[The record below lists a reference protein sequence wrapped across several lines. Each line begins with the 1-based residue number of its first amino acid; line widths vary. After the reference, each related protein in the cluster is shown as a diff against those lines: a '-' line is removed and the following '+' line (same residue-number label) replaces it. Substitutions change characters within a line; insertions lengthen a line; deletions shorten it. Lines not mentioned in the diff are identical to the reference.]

1 MEKIKEIWNNR
12 KTRGIIFLIL
22 YVVLFS
28 YIFIVYG
35 KKTEKMILPDSKPTK
50 VEKKVSLNYEYEYIV
65 DDKIVNIKRTG
76 KNYTFVL
83 DNVEYYCLDGICYKL
98 EEGKLYK
105 VENPLKYNFDY
116 LNKIDEIKKISELV
130 KTAKYVDGRN
140 EENYNVNMAQF
151 LEIFNIN
158 EEVDAKTMTNYSI
171 FLKDNNLDEI
181 VFYDLNFKV
190 KYISFDGIDEIN
202 VKYEIVETG
211 EQ

>member
-65 DDKIVNIKRTG
+65 DDEIIKIKRAG
-76 KNYTFVL
+76 NNYTFVL
-83 DNVEYYCLDGICYKL
+83 NNVEYYCLDGICYKL